1 MAREDKGSGT
11 SSTQDAPS
19 GKSGDPESSSLAARR
34 ARLRGTMAKQIIPP
48 EPYSP
53 PPYEAQ
59 LDENGT
65 EVNAAGVQ
73 VNAVGIAVAPANPD
87 SATSSAAASTSVSV
101 ATTDSTTDSTAGSS
115 SATSATTATAVAP
128 VAEESSGGV
137 EPEAE
142 PQKGQPDARS
152 RVSRS
157 SDKPSGSNGANGS
170 KSFFDSPDGAALVD
184 AVGDVTASLLAGASS
199 EGDSWSVSSTVSS
212 SVPFSG
218 ALPALKT
225 SSKGAPNPFANLIE
239 TRQDEPEAKS
249 SKDRDD
255 KKNGSDIS
263 IADSVLA
270 EAALPS
276 SSPAAAS
283 VHSSEQS
290 ESHSSAKGADAIS
303 ANNIQV
309 APAFDAVTQG
319 QMLEMLS
326 NIDQQ
331 LGICSLNMAHLSK
344 AATEQL
350 DVVRS
355 LADIIQQQAFNEISL
370 SLNSLSESMSA
381 ALEPMQAVGE
391 LVPAIDALVVTLGS
405 RPSEPAKDREDE
417 AKLTPEQLVMS
428 LADQLS
434 VGKIDAWTF
443 KCSYM
448 AVFPSEHPADLLRRL
463 VDLLGS
469 QRLSG
474 DFFRAAYDAVQ
485 MPDPPPRVY
494 TQPNLEGR
502 EVEIRMVQDEAVLAQ
517 IEELRQ
523 QNEQMRMRMDAREE
537 DFAEL
542 LASKDQEVQET
553 QQMLNSRWEEFS
565 SQYEKLSELVNQR
578 NEMIQEKDR
587 ELSQKE
593 TEIGV
598 LKAQLDE
605 MKDHTR
611 EMVADLQRQLT
622 STKAVVEEHARNQP
636 KPSTSFFDQP
646 QQPSQTNAALFDSPK
661 PLFVGEQQAQQPQQ
675 QQIQQ
680 QIQQPVAPIQQP
692 IQQPVAQV
700 QQPIQ
705 PAQSVMNN
713 SQNPVVQPSA
723 NPVSANEYSSASA
736 TSDNLPV
743 PAPLPTNQAIPR
755 PQVAA
760 PTTPFASAAGS
771 YGSGVRAQVFEVIVR
786 QALAGAPWREICA
799 GPMQVNNIS
808 ADEVE
813 AEVKR
818 RQALLKK

>member
-1 MAREDKGSGT
+1 
-11 SSTQDAPS
+11 
-19 GKSGDPESSSLAARR
+19 
-34 ARLRGTMAKQIIPP
+34 MAKQIIPP

-87 SATSSAAASTSVSV
+87 SATASAGASTSVSV
-101 ATTDSTTDSTAGSS
+101 ATTGSTTGSPADSAAGST
-115 SATSATTATAVAP
+115 SASATTATALAP
-128 VAEESSGGV
+128 AAEEGSGGL

-142 PQKGQPDARS
+142 PKKGQPDARS
-152 RVSRS
+152 RISRS
-157 SDKPSGSNGANGS
+157 SDKSSGSNGANGS

-184 AVGDVTASLLAGASS
+184 AVGDATASLLAGASS
-199 EGDSWSVSSTVSS
+199 EGDSWSVSSSASSSISSSVSS
-212 SVPFSG
+212 SVPSSVPSSG

-225 SSKGAPNPFANLIE
+225 SSKGAASPFASLIE
-239 TRQDEPEAKS
+239 TRQDVPEAKS
-249 SKDRDD
+249 SKGRED
-255 KKNGSDIS
+255 KKNGSDLS
-263 IADSVLA
+263 IADSALA
-270 EAALPS
+270 EADLPPA
-276 SSPAAAS
+276 SPAAAS
-283 VHSSEQS
+283 AHSIESS
-290 ESHSSAKGADAIS
+290 ESHSSAKGADAIP

-309 APAFDAVTQG
+309 APAFDAVTQS

-355 LADIIQQQAFNEISL
+355 LADIIQQQAFSEISL

-405 RPSEPAKDREDE
+405 RPSEPAKDKEDD

-661 PLFVGEQQAQQPQQ
+661 PLFAGEQQTQQAQQQL
-675 QQIQQ
+675 
-680 QIQQPVAPIQQP
+680 IQQPVQQQAAPIQQP
-692 IQQPVAQV
+692 MQQSVAQV

-723 NPVSANEYSSASA
+723 NPVSSNEYSSASA
-736 TSDNLPV
+736 TSDNVPV

>member
-87 SATSSAAASTSVSV
+87 SATASTSAAA
-101 ATTDSTTDSTAGSS
+101 AA
-115 SATSATTATAVAP
+115 SATTATALAP
-128 VAEESSGGV
+128 SAEESSGGV
-137 EPEAE
+137 EQEAE
-142 PQKGQPDARS
+142 PKKSQPDARS
-152 RVSRS
+152 RISRS

-199 EGDSWSVSSTVSS
+199 EGDSWSVSSSVTSSVSS
-212 SVPFSG
+212 SIPSG

-225 SSKGAPNPFANLIE
+225 SSKGASSPFANLIE

-249 SKDRDD
+249 SKGRED
-255 KKNGSDIS
+255 KKDGSDLS
-263 IADSVLA
+263 IADSALA
-270 EAALPS
+270 EAPLPP

-283 VHSSEQS
+283 AHSTESS
-290 ESHSSAKGADAIS
+290 ESHSSAKGADAIP

-309 APAFDAVTQG
+309 APAFDAVTQS

-405 RPSEPAKDREDE
+405 RPSEPAKDKEDD

-661 PLFVGEQQAQQPQQ
+661 PLFAGEQQTQHQQ
-675 QQIQQ
+675 QQQL
-680 QIQQPVAPIQQP
+680 IQQPVQQAAAPVQQP
-692 IQQPVAQV
+692 MQQPVAQV

-736 TSDNLPV
+736 TSDNVPV
-743 PAPLPTNQAIPR
+743 PAPMPTNQAIPR